1 MSDEVREAQA
11 GVAAATVNENQEEQ
25 ITKPA
30 PKVKPQKEKD
40 PKKVAAGKKLAEKNR
55 QAKAA
60 LEREIKREIAEKEN
74 ENYAGWLPEMSF
86 QTVLSIVGVAFTAF
100 ELYQRFSPKSS
111 SGSAQS
117 PISPQTEPKHSD
129 SGAGES
135 QATSKNLRNVEE
147 RRPEQRADERSA
159 VSSKSEWSERSRSDS
174 GAGESQAQSADQ
186 RSIINLFFLTTK
198 MSEQNKL
205 VKMVTDSAVLVGLTA
220 GVGYLAKKILKE
232 NFLGDPSS
240 NVMNYAKFTGVLA
253 GSMALKTYLEDQKIL
268 PKSI

>member
-1 MSDEVREAQA
+1 M
-11 GVAAATVNENQEEQ
+11 
-25 ITKPA
+25 
-30 PKVKPQKEKD
+30 KPQREKD

-60 LEREIKREIAEKEN
+60 LEREVKREREIAEKEQEN
-74 ENYAGWLPEMSF
+74 ENSAGWLPEMSF
-86 QTVLSIVGVAFTAF
+86 QTVLSIVGIAFTAF
-100 ELYQRFSPKSS
+100 ELYQRFRQKES

-117 PISPQTEPKHSD
+117 PISPREEPKHSEAPTSEAPTSE
-129 SGAGES
+129 SGAE
-135 QATSKNLRNVEE
+135 RNPEK
-147 RRPEQRADERSA
+147 RRQFKIRNGSERSA
-159 VSSKSEWSERSRSDS
+159 D
-174 GAGESQAQSADQ
+174 QS
-186 RSIINLFFLTTK
+186 SIIYFFLATK

-205 VKMVTDSAVLVGLTA
+205 VKMVTDSAVLVGLSA